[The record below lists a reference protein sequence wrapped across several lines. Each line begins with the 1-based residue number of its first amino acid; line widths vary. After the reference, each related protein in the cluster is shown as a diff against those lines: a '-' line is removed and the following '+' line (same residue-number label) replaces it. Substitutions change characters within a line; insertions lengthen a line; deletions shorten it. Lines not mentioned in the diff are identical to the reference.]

1 MQTVSIDT
9 QFYPLKY
16 KDMLKKYI
24 YHNKLQTM
32 MHDWDNLP
40 EINCQRWHVQKLLFA
55 KDVKPQRLEGLIAV
69 DQNVQILISV
79 DDGDQLG

>member
-1 MQTVSIDT
+1 
-9 QFYPLKY
+9 
-16 KDMLKKYI
+16 
-24 YHNKLQTM
+24 